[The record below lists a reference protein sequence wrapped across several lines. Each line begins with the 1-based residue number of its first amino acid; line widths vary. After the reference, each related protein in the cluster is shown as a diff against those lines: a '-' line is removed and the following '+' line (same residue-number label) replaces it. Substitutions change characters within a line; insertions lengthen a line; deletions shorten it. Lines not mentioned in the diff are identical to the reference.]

1 MKTRLIFIHLFAN
14 FLKKYEKDV
23 PKIINDEEHIWRIED
38 GVFPLQMLVGSHYM
52 LQNPVEML

>member
-14 FLKKYEKDV
+14 FLRKYEKNV
-23 PKIINDEEHIWRIED
+23 PATINDEEHIWRIED